1 MAGKLLLKRL
11 IAFVLDWYF
20 ASVVLNLGSRV
31 LAISLSVGGENGQ
44 VINYTSTYLLLEMLL
59 CLVVSF
65 VYFVLI
71 PFLLK
76 KAQTPMM
83 ALLGLQIVTI
93 QTNKPSLFTLV
104 KRFYL
109 GSFLLQ
115 GYLNSQF
122 SLFLFNWRRLL
133 ANYDTQLLAN
143 FFVIVS
149 GVSLIISAYIA
160 AKSDDFSRSLQDY
173 LADTQVRTV

>member
-1 MAGKLLLKRL
+1 MAGRLLLKRL
-11 IAFVLDWYF
+11 LAFVLDWYL

-31 LAISLSVGGENGQ
+31 IAISLAVAGDNGQ
-44 VINYTSTYLLLEMLL
+44 VVNYTTTYLLLEILL
-59 CLVVSF
+59 CLFVSF

-71 PFLLK
+71 PSMLRR
-76 KAQTPMM
+76 AQTPMM
-83 ALLGLQIVTI
+83 SLLGLQIVTSKSK
-93 QTNKPSLFTLV
+93 KPSLFTLV

-109 GSFLLQ
+109 GFFILQ

-122 SLFLFNWRRLL
+122 SLFLFDWRKLL

-160 AKSDDFSRSLQDY
+160 AKSEDFSRSLQDY